1 MEPSTP
7 APPPLL
13 WDRRGPVALLIL
25 NRPHRLNAVTPEMY
39 RALMAGEDRARR
51 ESGIRA
57 LVITGAGRA
66 FCVGADLKEHGRGS
80 EGAGAPEETGPRSS
94 EEGGP
99 GGGGPTARQTPERET
114 HKRYVHLA
122 QEANRTLQRSP
133 LPVVAAVNGHAIGA
147 GLELALSADL
157 IVVNRRARLRLP
169 EAALGT
175 FVGGGVGWTLPRRV
189 GLARARELLLLGEFF
204 TPEEARTMG
213 MVNRIT
219 SPDQAVTEALALAR
233 TLASRSARS
242 LRLMKELLR
251 EAAGGATLDRIM
263 EIEAEGLLACMGT
276 PDWEEGLR
284 AFAEGRRPN
293 FSEPSEGEERGREES
308 RRRVEN
314 RSP

>member
-7 APPPLL
+7 DPPPLL

-39 RALMAGEDRARR
+39 RALMAGEAQARR
-51 ESGIRA
+51 ESGVRA
-57 LVITGAGRA
+57 IVITGAGRA
-66 FCVGADLKEHGRGS
+66 FCVGADLKEHSGGS
-80 EGAGAPEETGPRSS
+80 VGAGASEETGPRTSG
-94 EEGGP
+94 EDGP
-99 GGGGPTARQTPERET
+99 GGGGPAARQTAERKA
-114 HKRYVHLA
+114 HKRYIHLA

-157 IVVNRRARLRLP
+157 IVVSRRARLRLP

-204 TPEEARTMG
+204 SPEEARTMG
-213 MVNRIT
+213 MVNRIAP
-219 SPDQAVTEALALAR
+219 PDQVVGEALALAR

-251 EAAGGATLDRIM
+251 EAAGGATLDQIM
-263 EIEAEGLLACMGT
+263 EIEADGLLACMGT

-284 AFAEGRRPN
+284 AFAQGRRPS
-293 FSEPSEGEERGREES
+293 FSEPPEAEEHGREDS